1 MIERVILGQISR
13 DTVYRYTTNI
23 YIKTILRMQ
32 NILKGI
38 WKSIGE
44 NDVERWKMLSYLWVW
59 HRAFQ
64 NHCFSPF
71 GYQAWIFHK
80 ILFYFENLL
89 SLFFLLLRESEH
101 HEYFMHIFSRLQLA
115 NSSGFEHHRFAKT
128 GLQVIVK
135 AFRPSIERLVSSS
148 SIFTKYKWWCVF
160 DWWFDW
166 VVVVE

>member
-1 MIERVILGQISR
+1 MRELSWGKYVE
-13 DTVYRYTTNI
+13 TVYRYTTNI

-38 WKSIGE
+38 WKSICE

-71 GYQAWIFHK
+71 RYPAWIYFIK
-80 ILFYFENLL
+80 YFFYFENLPP
-89 SLFFLLLRESEH
+89 LFLLLLRESEH

-115 NSSGFEHHRFAKT
+115 NSSGFEHRFAKT

-135 AFRPSIERLVSSS
+135 AFRPSIEGLVSSS